1 VTVTGFIWMRYS
13 VVIIPVNYNLLSV
26 NAAMAVTGSYQLWR
40 KVRAEYFP
48 QHAVGE
54 LQAQH

>member
-1 VTVTGFIWMRYS
+1 MRYS